1 MPQTASVHIQYIQY
15 MMSLARDFIWLGS
28 IHFWQTEIININFF
42 TLPWDTTSQKSGI
55 P

>member
-1 MPQTASVHIQYIQY
+1 MLPQTATEHIQN
-15 MMSLARDFIWLGS
+15 MMSLAGDFIWLGS
-28 IHFWQTEIININFF
+28 TYFWQTEIMNIKFF